1 MREYK
6 CWNVSMKC
14 RFIVGDY
21 IQFDAVLCRSTDKSL
36 ASKSL
41 RAFIDI
47 NTINHAG
54 EGIVWAL

>member
-1 MREYK
+1 MVECVYEMPIYR
-6 CWNVSMKC
+6 
-14 RFIVGDY
+14 GDY
-21 IQFDAVLCRSTDKSL
+21 IQFDAVLCRSKDKSL

-54 EGIVWAL
+54 GGIV